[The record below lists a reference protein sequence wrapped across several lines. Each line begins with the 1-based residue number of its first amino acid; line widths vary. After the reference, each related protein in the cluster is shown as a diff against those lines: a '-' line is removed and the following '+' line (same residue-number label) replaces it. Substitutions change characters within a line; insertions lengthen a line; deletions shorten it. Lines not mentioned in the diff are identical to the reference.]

1 MWLLVIREVE
11 KTPLG
16 SMEASVRIVIDIRG
30 ALLVHHSNIP
40 VITRKSEIVKLVVT
54 LELKIKFHRSG
65 KDSSLGC
72 AYNL

>member
-30 ALLVHHSNIP
+30 ALLVHKYHMMWCY
-40 VITRKSEIVKLVVT
+40 VTHQSEKVQLEVT
-54 LELKIKFHRSG
+54 LELKIKFREVERIP
-65 KDSSLGC
+65 
-72 AYNL
+72 A

>member
-16 SMEASVRIVIDIRG
+16 SMEASVRIVIDSRG

-40 VITRKSEIVKLVVT
+40 VIETR
-54 LELKIKFHRSG
+54 
-65 KDSSLGC
+65 
-72 AYNL
+72 